1 MNKLKSGILL
11 AYAILAMSAPAV
23 LAAQPADADNQTAG
37 AALVNM
43 DSRNDKEASKDCSGS
58 DKTSSETDHDTL
70 IPVDSDMLSDA
81 DFSVNGIGLDST
93 VDSVKAKLHNPDSAI
108 SRGIYDEYNWKG
120 ISVEAL
126 KPFLNKYVNRKDLSI
141 GSQIK
146 HTGISKIVITS
157 DSIKTARGVTAGMNR
172 ESVLRKYGR
181 PDKVL
186 WKKFDDSFC
195 LVYKKENN
203 ILAFNLN
210 NDTISSIDISGGNS
224 GTYEIRPSEYA
235 VPSSKSPLSANDF
248 DIAGLKLGDALSS
261 DDQENWVKKVSNAVE
276 EMWYYSGYTVKATKQ
291 NKLIETLFLTDNQM
305 LTSRGL
311 SKGDDVTTAE
321 LLYGKPDKIELDLRN
336 GTPYVIYIYFSKDLK
351 NIFAVYIKE
360 DNVDSVMCAK
370 NPQYTK
376 QSNQSL

>member
-43 DSRNDKEASKDCSGS
+43 DSRNDKEASKDRSGS

-93 VDSVKAKLHNPDSAI
+93 VDSVKAKLYNPDSAI

-186 WKKFDDSFC
+186 WEKFDDSFC
-195 LVYKKENN
+195 LVYKKENTGIGPHMMQN
-203 ILAFNLN
+203 IFGVVKAYSTRVGEGPFPTELHDETGEYLRNTAHEFGTVTGRPRRIGWLDTRAVRYAAALNSFDYLAITRL
-210 NDTISSIDISGGNS
+210 DILDGMEEIKVCTGYEYEGKEVEEYPADLKFLGKITPVYKTFKGWKEKSATSAITMNS
-224 GTYEIRPSEYA
+224 RPSA
-235 VPSSKSPLSANDF
+235 ANTSKASPSSSEYQSA
-248 DIAGLKLGDALSS
+248 S
-261 DDQENWVKKVSNAVE
+261 
-276 EMWYYSGYTVKATKQ
+276 Y
-291 NKLIETLFLTDNQM
+291 
-305 LTSRGL
+305 
-311 SKGDDVTTAE
+311 
-321 LLYGKPDKIELDLRN
+321 P
-336 GTPYVIYIYFSKDLK
+336 
-351 NIFAVYIKE
+351 
-360 DNVDSVMCAK
+360 
-370 NPQYTK
+370 
-376 QSNQSL
+376 

>member
-172 ESVLRKYGR
+172 ESALESTEGR
-181 PDKVL
+181 
-186 WKKFDDSFC
+186 
-195 LVYKKENN
+195 
-203 ILAFNLN
+203 
-210 NDTISSIDISGGNS
+210 
-224 GTYEIRPSEYA
+224 
-235 VPSSKSPLSANDF
+235 
-248 DIAGLKLGDALSS
+248 
-261 DDQENWVKKVSNAVE
+261 
-276 EMWYYSGYTVKATKQ
+276 
-291 NKLIETLFLTDNQM
+291 
-305 LTSRGL
+305 
-311 SKGDDVTTAE
+311 
-321 LLYGKPDKIELDLRN
+321 
-336 GTPYVIYIYFSKDLK
+336 
-351 NIFAVYIKE
+351 
-360 DNVDSVMCAK
+360 
-370 NPQYTK
+370 
-376 QSNQSL
+376 

>member
-11 AYAILAMSAPAV
+11 AYFILAMSAPAA
-23 LAAQPADADNQTAG
+23 LAAQPADADNQTTA

-43 DSRNDKEASKDCSGS
+43 DSRNDKETSKDRSGS
-58 DKTSSETDHDTL
+58 DKALSEMDHDKL
-70 IPVDSDMLSDA
+70 IPVDSDILSGT

-93 VDSVKAKLHNPDSAI
+93 VDSVKEKLHHPDSVV
-108 SRGIYDEYNWKG
+108 SQGIYDEYNWKG
-120 ISVEAL
+120 ISVETL

-141 GSQIK
+141 GSQIR

-157 DSIKTARGVTAGMNR
+157 DSIKTARGIATGMNR
-172 ESVLRKYGR
+172 ESVLRKYGK

-186 WKKFDDSFC
+186 WKKSDDSFC

-210 NDTISSIDISGGNS
+210 NDTISSIDISRGNP
-224 GTYEIRPSEYA
+224 GTYEIQPSEYS
-235 VPSSKSPLSANDF
+235 VTHSKSPLSANDF
-248 DIAGLKLGDALSS
+248 DIAGLKLGEALSS

-276 EMWYYSGYTVKATKQ
+276 EMWYYPGYTVKATKQ

-336 GTPYVIYIYFSKDLK
+336 GTPYVIYIYFSKNLK
-351 NIFAVYIKE
+351 NIFAVYVKE
-360 DNVDSVMCAK
+360 DKVDSVMCAK
-370 NPQYTK
+370 NPQYAK
-376 QSNQSL
+376 PSNQSL